1 VIELQQLSVIKSLM
15 GFQKSS
21 DHHVLPAES
30 IMRII
35 HVQEL
40 PMDTP
45 GKTFLVF
52 FQGLF
57 HFAVL
62 ISLFVFM
69 MLSLVRGL

>member
-1 VIELQQLSVIKSLM
+1 MQLSVIKNLR
-15 GFQKSS
+15 GFQQLSG
-21 DHHVLPAES
+21 HHALPVEF
-30 IMRII
+30 IIRII
-35 HVQEL
+35 HVQEF

-69 MLSLVRGL
+69 MLSLVRGS